1 MWPVIPAREAFVIVG
16 VMFIVVM
23 TSSRLL
29 QPEWWKARAV
39 RATVFVA
46 FAGMISGLALWT
58 IGNRV
63 EHFSLVLA
71 GAGIT
76 YVGILVLAP
85 AALVLPFSALLDRGL
100 MFATRPRGPLA
111 PGGDFDASA
120 LASLPGT
127 GPRVTPVPPR
137 PGVSRRGLIRAG
149 AAAIPALAA
158 ASGASGFGT
167 AQRRPRM
174 PLVRMRYEGL
184 HPDLDGLRVLHLS
197 DLHLGA
203 CLGLADLELGLE
215 AAFAAHSPDLVVLTG
230 DLADDPSL
238 IPGALEL
245 VARAAARHGALAS
258 LGNHEYHHDIDVTR
272 PHYEA
277 SEVPLLVSSG
287 RTINIGRARLFVGGA
302 DDPVHMGGDIAGMLT
317 PSIES
322 AAALAPQSVDFRLL
336 LCHRPEGL
344 GPAAANGFDLTLSG
358 HTHGGQLGLF
368 GRSLFELLSPGT
380 NWWGTYARER
390 PTTAAARRSVLARSP
405 SRQYTTSGFGHW
417 FPFRLG
423 CPTEMAV
430 IVLERGEPAAPPS
443 RHQA

>member
-1 MWPVIPAREAFVIVG
+1 MWPVLPAREAFVIVG
-16 VMFIVVM
+16 LMFIVVM

-46 FAGMISGLALWT
+46 FSGMIAGLALWT

-63 EHFSLVLA
+63 GHFSLVLT

-120 LASLPGT
+120 FASPTTSRTAGR
-127 GPRVTPVPPR
+127 PRSS
-137 PGVSRRGLIRAG
+137 VSRRGLIRAG
-149 AAAIPALAA
+149 AAALPAIAA
-158 ASGASGFGT
+158 VTGASGFGT
-167 AQRRPRM
+167 AQQRPRM
-174 PLVRMRYEGL
+174 PVVRLRYEGL
-184 HPDLDGLRVLHLS
+184 HPDLDGLRILHLS

-203 CLGLADLELGLE
+203 CLGLADLEQGLE
-215 AAFAAHSPDLVVLTG
+215 AAFAAHRPDLVVLTG

-245 VARAAARHGALAS
+245 VARASARHGALAS
-258 LGNHEYHHDIDVTR
+258 LGNHEYLHDIEITR
-272 PHYEA
+272 PHFEA
-277 SEVPLLVSSG
+277 SSIPLLVSSG
-287 RTINIGRARLFVGGA
+287 RTINVGRARLFVGGA
-302 DDPVHMGGDIAGMLT
+302 DDPVHIGGDIAGMLR

-322 AAALAPQSVDFRLL
+322 AAALAPPRADFRLL

-344 GPAAANGFDLTLSG
+344 GPAADNGFDLTLSG
-358 HTHGGQLGLF
+358 HTHGGQLGLL
-368 GRSLFELLSPGT
+368 GRSLFEHLSPGT
-380 NWWGTYARER
+380 NWWGTYKRER
-390 PTTAAARRSVLARSP
+390 PDTAAARRSALAGSP
-405 SRQYTTSGFGHW
+405 SRLYTTSGFGHW

-423 CPTEMAV
+423 CPTEMPI
-430 IVLERGEPAAPPS
+430 IVLERGSAAEASSS
-443 RHQA
+443 RRV